1 MPMKKFIVSARG
13 SVMSVGPHST
23 MNLSAPSVTPCGIES
38 AYVTHDQTEAMT
50 LGDRVAVMRSG
61 LLQQIGSPQ
70 DLYDN
75 PDNPV
80 RRRIHRITGHELLPR
95 NARYDSRTSLPDL
108 GVGAASPGEISMNR
122 HNVRFFVRDDVNG
135 TPR

>member
-95 NARYDSRTSLPDL
+95 NARRRQPEDAVWRHSNDTAAQADADPRQRRT
-108 GVGAASPGEISMNR
+108 
-122 HNVRFFVRDDVNG
+122 
-135 TPR
+135 